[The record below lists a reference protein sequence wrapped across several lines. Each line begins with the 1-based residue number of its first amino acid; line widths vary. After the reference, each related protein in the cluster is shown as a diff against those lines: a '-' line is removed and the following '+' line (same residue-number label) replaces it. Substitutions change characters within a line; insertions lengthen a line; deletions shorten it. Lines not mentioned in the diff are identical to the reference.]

1 MIRNR
6 DFGYM
11 ALALGAWAMPVL
23 MPAPAHAQLW
33 TWTREQMI
41 EYTPNWTGERFADG
55 RPKVSDAL
63 LERARGLSSEE
74 MIISW
79 TPPGAAPAGRGGAG
93 GGIPGM
99 GGRGNPY
106 SQYVGDWMVPHPDKK
121 MAGRVVTMAFLPA
134 RPDLDAVVNAKAK
147 AKGIDRLGNQ
157 TVIDMLQP
165 GDVLVVDLYGKKE
178 GGTIVGDNLFYYIM
192 KATKGGGLVVDGAVR
207 DLEGIRE
214 IDMPAYF
221 RSVHPSA
228 IGGATVA
235 AVNVPVRIG
244 DVTVMP
250 GDVAI
255 GDPEGVTFVPPQLI
269 EGIVDRADT
278 IHVHDEWIKKK
289 FDEGKYKSTDI
300 YGSPHDPA
308 LIKEY
313 QDYLAKHLE
322 EIRKNNPK

>member
-1 MIRNR
+1 MQHGIRGSR
-6 DFGYM
+6 YFT
-11 ALALGAWAMPVL
+11 LAAACSLASL
-23 MPAPAHAQLW
+23 LAPLAQAQLW
-33 TWTREQMI
+33 TWTKDQML
-41 EYTPNWTGERFADG
+41 EYTKAWTGDRFPDG
-55 RPKVSDAL
+55 RPKVPDQWL
-63 LERARGLSSEE
+63 QRAKDMSQEE
-74 MIISW
+74 VMV
-79 TPPGAAPAGRGGAG
+79 PGGRGGG
-93 GGIPGM
+93 G
-99 GGRGNPY
+99 Y
-106 SQYVGDWMVPHPDKK
+106 SQFEGDWRVLHPELK
-121 MAGRVVTMAFLPA
+121 MTGRVVTMEFMPNRA
-134 RPDLDAVVNAKAK
+134 DLDSIVLAKAK
-147 AKGIDRLGNQ
+147 TNGIQSLNNQ
-157 TVIDMLQP
+157 YVLDMLQP
-165 GDVLVVDLYGKKE
+165 GDVLVVDLYGKHE

-214 IDMPAYF
+214 IEMPAYF

-278 IHVHDEWIKKK
+278 IHVHDEWTKKK

-313 QDYLAKHLE
+313 QDYLAKRLE